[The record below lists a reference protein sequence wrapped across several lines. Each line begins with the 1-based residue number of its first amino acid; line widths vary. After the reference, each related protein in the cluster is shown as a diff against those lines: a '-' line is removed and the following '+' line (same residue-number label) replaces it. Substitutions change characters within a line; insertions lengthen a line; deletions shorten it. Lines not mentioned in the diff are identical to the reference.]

1 MKRTIFKIGA
11 PLFVAAAAL
20 STGSTSA
27 HADIESAPSSSKS
40 SIERL
45 PVVRDIPAWDKAPF
59 PNTITVKSGKA
70 SYTCTVFASDVYWQ
84 QQGVE
89 LYGDGDQICSGT
101 GFNQS
106 ALRVTI
112 QRYAGLG
119 VWNNR
124 ARVDIPLGDW
134 SNFLTRRAYYNCNG
148 TGTETYRVIVDGYAA
163 YGNSHLSDVS
173 NTYKQVT
180 C

>member
-1 MKRTIFKIGA
+1 MKRIMFKIGA
-11 PLFVAAAAL
+11 LLFVVAAVL
-20 STGSTSA
+20 PTGSASA
-27 HADIESAPSSSKS
+27 LASVESAPQPSASSL
-40 SIERL
+40 ERL

-59 PNTITVKSGKA
+59 PNTVTVKNGKA
-70 SYTCTVFASDVYWQ
+70 SYTCTVFASDVYWS

-119 VWNNR
+119 VWNNK
-124 ARVDIPLGDW
+124 ARVDIPLGNW
-134 SNFLTRRAYYNCNG
+134 SNSLSHRAYYNCNG
-148 TGTETYRVIVDGYAA
+148 TGTETYRVVVDGYAA